1 MGYDMNICGKDVSID
16 YELMLYKEAFLSAR
30 WITCNFIVNK

>member
-16 YELMLYKEAFLSAR
+16 YDLMLYKEAFLAR